1 LLTGEVIIQEKLAL
15 EKVEEP
21 AGTSIAATS
30 GTSSANAT
38 PATPV
43 GAVTSTVAAPGEPT
57 SGSSAG
63 ARRPAPERGGAE
75 SDADL
80 VNSQHLQVILNNFFF
95 FFSVVGFFPII
106 TLFAVLGFNGYG
118 ISS

>member
-21 AGTSIAATS
+21 AGTSTAATS
-30 GTSSANAT
+30 GTSSTNAT
-38 PATPV
+38 PATPA

-80 VNSQHLQVILNNFFF
+80 VNSQHLQVILILIFFF
-95 FFSVVGFFPII
+95 VVLFLHVI
-106 TLFAVLGFNGYG
+106 TLFAVSGFNGYG

>member
-1 LLTGEVIIQEKLAL
+1 MLTGEVIIQEKLAL

-21 AGTSIAATS
+21 AGTSTAATS
-30 GTSSANAT
+30 GTSANAT
-38 PATPV
+38 PATPA
-43 GAVTSTVAAPGEPT
+43 GAVSSTVAAPGEPT

-80 VNSQHLQVILNNFFF
+80 VNSQHLQVIFNIYIHL
-95 FFSVVGFFPII
+95 FFSQ
-106 TLFAVLGFNGYG
+106 LGF
-118 ISS
+118 SMK